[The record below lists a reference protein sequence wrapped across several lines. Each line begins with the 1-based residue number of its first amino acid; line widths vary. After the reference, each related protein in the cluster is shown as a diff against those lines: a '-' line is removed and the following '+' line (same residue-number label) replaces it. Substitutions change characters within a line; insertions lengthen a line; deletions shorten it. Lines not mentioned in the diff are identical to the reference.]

1 MIHEHHEWLADV
13 NESIVESYER
23 EQEQARRRERT
34 QETGH
39 GVESRWDEILSD
51 WLPPQYEIAKRK
63 YLLLETE
70 DGPPLTKETDLVIFH
85 PHYPAKLRKRHHVL
99 ASGVVAAFSSRRTV
113 GRNDIKDAYEEAIT
127 LRRGMKIRE
136 GTQQAH
142 LIPPVFFGL
151 LGESHDWK
159 APGSTPK
166 ENIKSITEEF
176 DRDLVSAP
184 REGLDFLCIADLGTW
199 GRVTTVLTE
208 RFLLE
213 NPHIAPFMGLATAT
227 SGRESVV
234 LSGMRHDYKHENL
247 SPLTNFIGLLWNKLA
262 LNDFSLKPI
271 ADGLRVTETT
281 DTTGSFGMRS
291 YKFADVTTPQIAAQ
305 WRNHGPFYY

>member
-1 MIHEHHEWLADV
+1 VGSSAWAAAASAVAAKSANSATRSSSRPSAASVGAGRRL
-13 NESIVESYER
+13 
-23 EQEQARRRERT
+23 RRRHAHSPAGTSNTER
-34 QETGH
+34 
-39 GVESRWDEILSD
+39 S
-51 WLPPQYEIAKRK
+51 QYRYA
-63 YLLLETE
+63 
-70 DGPPLTKETDLVIFH
+70 
-85 PHYPAKLRKRHHVL
+85 
-99 ASGVVAAFSSRRTV
+99 
-113 GRNDIKDAYEEAIT
+113 
-127 LRRGMKIRE
+127 
-136 GTQQAH
+136 
-142 LIPPVFFGL
+142 
-151 LGESHDWK
+151 
-159 APGSTPK
+159 GSAPK

-227 SGRESVV
+227 SARESVV
-234 LSGMRHDYKHENL
+234 LSGMRHDYKQENL

-305 WRNHGPFYY
+305 WRNHGPYYY

>member
-1 MIHEHHEWLADV
+1 MRYEFGTVVEAH
-13 NESIVESYER
+13 IVRRPTLEG
-23 EQEQARRRERT
+23 QA
-34 QETGH
+34 
-39 GVESRWDEILSD
+39 
-51 WLPPQYEIAKRK
+51 
-63 YLLLETE
+63 
-70 DGPPLTKETDLVIFH
+70 IF
-85 PHYPAKLRKRHHVL
+85 
-99 ASGVVAAFSSRRTV
+99 
-113 GRNDIKDAYEEAIT
+113 
-127 LRRGMKIRE
+127 
-136 GTQQAH
+136 
-142 LIPPVFFGL
+142 
-151 LGESHDWK
+151 
-159 APGSTPK
+159 
-166 ENIKSITEEF
+166 KSITEEF

-234 LSGMRHDYKHENL
+234 LSGMRHDYKQENL

-291 YKFADVTTPQIAAQ
+291 YKFADITTPQIAAQ

>member
-1 MIHEHHEWLADV
+1 MD
-13 NESIVESYER
+13 NVEY
-23 EQEQARRRERT
+23 
-34 QETGH
+34 
-39 GVESRWDEILSD
+39 
-51 WLPPQYEIAKRK
+51 
-63 YLLLETE
+63 
-70 DGPPLTKETDLVIFH
+70 
-85 PHYPAKLRKRHHVL
+85 
-99 ASGVVAAFSSRRTV
+99 SSSAT
-113 GRNDIKDAYEEAIT
+113 KDA
-127 LRRGMKIRE
+127 GV
-136 GTQQAH
+136 QANWVQPH
-142 LIPPVFFGL
+142 PP
-151 LGESHDWK
+151 DWK

-234 LSGMRHDYKHENL
+234 LSGMRHDYKQENL